1 MFAIVQWNT
10 MAFIDLSWPFRPA
23 NILPSNGLTCFD
35 FFQTDLSQT
44 HSGHIGELYP
54 HHAAAEGSL
63 QLLKE
68 MAASDQRLLFKQD
81 HNGWRPLHEA
91 ARAGRV
97 EVVEYL
103 LEQGA
108 DVNER
113 TNQGDG
119 GSPLWWAEKKPK
131 ENAKTIAVLKKYN
144 GVALVPKSVERKQ
157 KEENKDAET
166 TNEVKAQ
173 E

>member
-1 MFAIVQWNT
+1 M
-10 MAFIDLSWPFRPA
+10 
-23 NILPSNGLTCFD
+23 
-35 FFQTDLSQT
+35 
-44 HSGHIGELYP
+44 
-54 HHAAAEGSL
+54 
-63 QLLKE
+63 
-68 MAASDQRLLFKQD
+68 
-81 HNGWRPLHEA
+81 HEA